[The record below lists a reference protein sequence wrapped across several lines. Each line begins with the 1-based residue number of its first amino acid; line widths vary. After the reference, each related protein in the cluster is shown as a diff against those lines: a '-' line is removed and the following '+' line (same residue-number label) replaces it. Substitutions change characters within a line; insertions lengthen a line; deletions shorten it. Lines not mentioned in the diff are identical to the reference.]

1 MGKGCCL
8 DGCIKGHLPVACKG
22 EADRNGSCQGGAPL
36 AVIHFIFRRAAAVLG
51 KGSQKPFFRI
61 SARVHEFLSDEAEFP
76 FMGLASHPGLLASSG
91 FFTRLAVVPAHIAS
105 VYTFYDIE
113 LLGIRPEYPVDCCQ
127 ECLCV
132 VRNRCFL
139 SVFRI
144 AHEGAQSEWTKSM
157 LNSGHGEILQRIPQ
171 CIPARGAYDCAAKL
185 LYLRH
190 FFLLRCLKSASE
202 NLLSDEKA
210 FPVLRPHFPLRKIKV
225 PANDSHRNLSSIE
238 KI

>member
-1 MGKGCCL
+1 M
-8 DGCIKGHLPVACKG
+8 
-22 EADRNGSCQGGAPL
+22 
-36 AVIHFIFRRAAAVLG
+36 
-51 KGSQKPFFRI
+51 
-61 SARVHEFLSDEAEFP
+61 
-76 FMGLASHPGLLASSG
+76 
-91 FFTRLAVVPAHIAS
+91 
-105 VYTFYDIE
+105 
-113 LLGIRPEYPVDCCQ
+113 CCQ
-127 ECLCV
+127 KQV
-132 VRNRCFL
+132 L
-139 SVFRI
+139 SFRFSDRPR
-144 AHEGAQSEWTKSM
+144 GAQSEWTKSM

-238 KI
+238 KFNLYPYTIIFSLL